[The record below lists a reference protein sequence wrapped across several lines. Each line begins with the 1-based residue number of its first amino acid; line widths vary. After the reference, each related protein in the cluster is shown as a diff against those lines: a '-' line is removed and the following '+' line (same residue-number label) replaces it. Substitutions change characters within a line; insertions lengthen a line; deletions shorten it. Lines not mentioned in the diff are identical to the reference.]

1 MQTNKQIHPSGIIFL
16 PYKAQ
21 YLLVSRQQKELV
33 KYLEDVDVNNIGAM
47 ICISM
52 KATWVGVI

>member
-1 MQTNKQIHPSGIIFL
+1 VQTNKQTHPSGIIFL
-16 PYKAQ
+16 PQ

-33 KYLEDVDVNNIGAM
+33 KYLEDVDENNIRAM

-52 KATWVGVI
+52 KAT